1 MITKNYKK
9 YFPELLKI
17 TMITKNY
24 RKYSPELLKEI
35 HKVFR
40 QEDMEKLQS
49 ITDIVPLSSPA
60 ILDFK
65 WKIRADI
72 RNKTGLSRSIYG
84 DKDILLKTD
93 HISLK
98 QED

>member
-1 MITKNYKK
+1 
-9 YFPELLKI
+9 
-17 TMITKNY
+17 MITKNY
-24 RKYSPELLKEI
+24 RKYSPELL
-35 HKVFR
+35 HKVFE
-40 QEDMEKLQS
+40 QENMKKLQS
-49 ITDIVPLSSPA
+49 ITDIVSVSNPA

-65 WKIRADI
+65 WKICADI

-93 HISLK
+93 HVSLI